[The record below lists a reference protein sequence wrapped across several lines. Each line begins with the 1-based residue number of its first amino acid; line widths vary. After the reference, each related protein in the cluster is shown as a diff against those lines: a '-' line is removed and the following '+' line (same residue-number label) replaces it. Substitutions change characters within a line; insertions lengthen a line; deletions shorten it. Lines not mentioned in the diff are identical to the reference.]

1 MVLPL
6 QKLLHYWNAKGIKVV
21 MHVPDTVSI
30 LWSSSQLRVGSW
42 SPSRGE
48 IVTIAFGREATRE
61 S

>member
-1 MVLPL
+1 
-6 QKLLHYWNAKGIKVV
+6 